1 VSNLQEG
8 ERNSGL
14 FWAASRLVEAG
25 LAPADVEAAL
35 GPSAQTAGLGER
47 EIIATIAS
55 ASRRVAVGAQ
65 AFDRADPGTR
75 RGDPP
80 CLS

>member
-14 FWAASRLVEAG
+14 FWAACRLVEAG

-35 GPSAQTAGLGER
+35 GPSAQNAGLGER
-47 EIIATIAS
+47 EILATISS
-55 ASRRVAVGAQ
+55 ASRRATAGAQ
-65 AFDRADPGTR
+65 AFDRPASAAR